1 MIRALLLDLD
11 DTLLVGDMSEW
22 GPPYYA
28 ALTHKVAHLCD
39 AEAFGRAMKVGSH
52 AMWVNDG
59 QRTNAE
65 AFAEAFFATVG
76 CDRDALMPLF
86 DDYYAR
92 EFDELSAFVKPD
104 PDAVRLVQAALRR
117 GMQVAIATQPVFPRA
132 AIEARLRWAGLDVA
146 AYPFAFITSY
156 EVMGACKPHPHFFRT
171 LLEALQRP
179 AYECLMVGD
188 NPDADLPA
196 RRYGLRTFWVDRK
209 RRSAPAELI
218 DVQGGLGDLARAIER
233 GETDAW

>member
-11 DTLLVGDMSEW
+11 DTLLIGDMSEW
-22 GPPYYA
+22 GASYYA
-28 ALTHKVAHLCD
+28 ALTRKVAGLCD
-39 AEAFGRAMKVGSH
+39 AETFDRALKAGSH
-52 AMWVNDG
+52 AMWTNDG

-65 AFAEAFFATVG
+65 AFVEAFFPIAG
-76 CDRDALMPLF
+76 CDRNALMPLL

-92 EFDELSAFVKPD
+92 EFDELGVYVKPD
-104 PDAVRLVQAALRR
+104 PDAGRLVQTALCR

-171 LLEALQRP
+171 LLEELGRP
-179 AYECLMVGD
+179 ACECLMVGD

-196 RRYGLRTFWVDRK
+196 RRYGLRTFWVNR
-209 RRSAPAELI
+209 RNRSAPAELI
-218 DVQGGLGDLARAIER
+218 DMQGSLGDLARAIER